1 MEKACG
7 MITAMTAQSAHHN
20 RWSARAGDLALA
32 LICLLG
38 AIAFLYP
45 FAMGRAETGFDQA
58 HAATAPI
65 FFALLGPALL
75 ALLIAELSAGRL
87 NTRILAVLGVLTG
100 VVAVLRLPAG
110 PGDSPTFFFLIILA
124 GYVYGARFGF
134 LLGALA
140 LLVSALLT
148 GGVGP
153 WLPFQMFVS
162 GWMGMSAGLLVPLG
176 RRLRPGG
183 WAEIGL
189 LAGFGYLWGFLFGAL
204 MNLWFWPFAPP
215 GELGW
220 TPGSGVVA
228 TLRQYAIFYAVTSLA
243 WDAVRAFGNAVLIA
257 LLGRLV
263 LKELRRFRNR
273 FWFTVVE
280 GMEV

>member
-1 MEKACG
+1 MS
-7 MITAMTAQSAHHN
+7 TSTSQLN
-20 RWSARAGDLALA
+20 QLAAWTGNLILA

-45 FAMGRAETGFDQA
+45 FAMGRTETGFEQA
-58 HAATAPI
+58 HGTTAPV

-75 ALLIAELSAGRL
+75 VLLIAELSAGRL
-87 NTRILAVLGVLTG
+87 NTRILATLGVLAG
-100 VVAVLRLPAG
+100 LVALLRLPAG

-134 LLGALA
+134 LLGALG

-162 GWMGMSAGLLVPLG
+162 GWMGMSAGILTPLE
-176 RRLRPGG
+176 RRLQPGG
-183 WAEIGL
+183 WGEIAML
-189 LAGFGYLWGFLFGAL
+189 VGFGYLWGFLFGAL

-215 GELGW
+215 GALGW
-220 TPGSGVVA
+220 TPGSGLVA
-228 TLRQYAIFYAVTSLA
+228 TIRQYLIFYTVTSLA
-243 WDAVRAFGNAVLIA
+243 WDAARALGNAVLIA
-257 LLGRLV
+257 LVGRLA

-273 FWFTVVE
+273 FWFTVE
-280 GMEV
+280 TH

>member
-1 MEKACG
+1 
-7 MITAMTAQSAHHN
+7 MIMAMVARSSHHN
-20 RWSARAGDLALA
+20 QWAARAGDLALA

-45 FAMGRAETGFDQA
+45 FALGRAEAGFAQA
-58 HAATAPI
+58 HATTAPI

-75 ALLIAELSAGRL
+75 ALLVAELSAGRL

-110 PGDSPTFFFLIILA
+110 PGDSPTFFFLIMLA

-162 GWMGMSAGLLVPLG
+162 GWMGMSAGLLAPLG
-176 RRLRPGG
+176 RRLRAGG
-183 WAEIGL
+183 WGEIGL
-189 LAGFGYLWGFLFGAL
+189 LAGFGYFWGFLFGAL

-220 TPGSGVVA
+220 EPGSGLVA
-228 TLRQYAIFYAVTSLA
+228 TLRQYAIFYTVTSLA

-257 LLGRLV
+257 LLGRPV
-263 LKELRRFRNR
+263 LKELRRFRDR
-273 FWFTVVE
+273 FWFTVE
-280 GMEV
+280 GQE